1 MFGAASRAQIEGPA
15 LFLSANAVQN
25 IGFALHELA
34 TNASKHGALTA
45 PQGRVLVSWRGP
57 EPDDRIHLEW
67 IERDGPAV
75 QSSLRQGFGYLVL
88 TELVAQSLQGTAKL
102 DLAPSGIQWRLD
114 IPATHAL
121 SCARN
126 NDANDDMISL
136 ATYPIPAQL
145 WLAAAAA
152 QGGDAPDE
160 QGDQPDV
167 EARSLRVLIVEDEF
181 FISLD
186 TKRLLQNL
194 GHVAVAV
201 AVSADQA
208 VNIAER
214 ERPDVVLMDIRLDR
228 HPRRDRC
235 RR

>member
-1 MFGAASRAQIEGPA
+1 MIASISSGSNEMGPP
-15 LFLSANAVQN
+15 SN
-25 IGFALHELA
+25 
-34 TNASKHGALTA
+34 
-45 PQGRVLVSWRGP
+45 PRC
-57 EPDDRIHLEW
+57 
-67 IERDGPAV
+67 
-75 QSSLRQGFGYLVL
+75 
-88 TELVAQSLQGTAKL
+88 AK
-102 DLAPSGIQWRLD
+102 DLAISCLPSLLLNRCKARRNSTFTQRHTLASGH
-114 IPATHAL
+114 PGNP
-121 SCARN
+121 CAYCAGN
-126 NDANDDMISL
+126 NDANNDMISL
-136 ATYPIPAQL
+136 ATYSNPAQL

-228 HPRRDRC
+228 HPRRNRC
-235 RR
+235 R